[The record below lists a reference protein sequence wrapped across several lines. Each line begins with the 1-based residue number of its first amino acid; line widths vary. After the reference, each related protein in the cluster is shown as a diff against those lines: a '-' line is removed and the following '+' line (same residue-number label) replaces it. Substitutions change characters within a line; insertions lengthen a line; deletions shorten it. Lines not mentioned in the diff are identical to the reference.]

1 MQKHSGLVTLTLF
14 SAFIL
19 AACGGDSSD
28 SAVVVVP
35 PPPPPG
41 GPTDAERA
49 SAASTTAATNVMCST
64 TKLGTYYWEIGDAS
78 GAKVS
83 ATQGSGGPT
92 ATTVMKIFSSS
103 KWLYAANVVQKR
115 GVQTADVPFLNF
127 TSGYSKYGNAPICNI
142 LRPDSDTVQGCVPL
156 GGEDAQDP
164 TTIGRFDYDS
174 GHMQHHAAQVMGLGA
189 ANNAALASDLN
200 ATVGAF
206 GFGYHV
212 PQLAA
217 GVTASPQGYAMFL
230 RKVLSGG
237 LTLKGAL
244 GSNQVCANTSTSGC
258 NAAFSPDDLPPAEA
272 WRYSLGH
279 WVESDPTLGDGA
291 FSSAGGGGFYPW
303 IDSSKTYYG
312 IVARERETEA
322 GAGINSEQCGRL
334 IRQAWR
340 TGIAVPPGTTQP
352 NPAL

>member
-1 MQKHSGLVTLTLF
+1 MYRQQVKFTRAMIMGYLFILQAHRSKGKTMQKHSGLVTLTLF

-164 TTIGRFDYDS
+164 ATIGRFDYDS
-174 GHMQHHAAQVMGLGA
+174 GHMQHHAAQVMGLA
-189 ANNAALASDLN
+189 RPTMRHLRRTSMPRSALSAS
-200 ATVGAF
+200 ATTCLSWPRASPPAPRGTPCSCARSS
-206 GFGYHV
+206 
-212 PQLAA
+212 AA
-217 GVTASPQGYAMFL
+217 G
-230 RKVLSGG
+230 
-237 LTLKGAL
+237 
-244 GSNQVCANTSTSGC
+244 
-258 NAAFSPDDLPPAEA
+258 
-272 WRYSLGH
+272 
-279 WVESDPTLGDGA
+279 
-291 FSSAGGGGFYPW
+291 
-303 IDSSKTYYG
+303 
-312 IVARERETEA
+312 
-322 GAGINSEQCGRL
+322 
-334 IRQAWR
+334 
-340 TGIAVPPGTTQP
+340 
-352 NPAL
+352 